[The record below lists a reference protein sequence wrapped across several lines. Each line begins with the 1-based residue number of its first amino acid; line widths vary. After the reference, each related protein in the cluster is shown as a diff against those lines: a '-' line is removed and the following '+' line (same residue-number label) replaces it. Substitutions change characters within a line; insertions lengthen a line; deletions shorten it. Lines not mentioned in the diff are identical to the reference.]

1 MHRENNSNDNYKV
14 LGELKKIKIKIKI
27 KIKRGREELI
37 IGNI

>member
-14 LGELKKIKIKIKI
+14 LGELKKIKIKIK
-27 KIKRGREELI
+27 RGREELI

>member
-27 KIKRGREELI
+27 KRGREELI

>member
-14 LGELKKIKIKIKI
+14 LGELKKIKN